1 MLTEED
7 FEKAED
13 AMNVMERKYEQ
24 NTSILYALTRN
35 EIAINDF
42 AKKVLSEA
50 RRDFLTD
57 KKVVISK
64 METVQTIPKITP
76 MK

>member
-1 MLTEED
+1 MLTDED
-7 FEKAED
+7 FEKAENALKAIDGWIDSYGVMGIVD
-13 AMNVMERKYEQ
+13 ANMVII
-24 NTSILYALTRN
+24 S
-35 EIAINDF
+35 F
-42 AKKVLSEA
+42 ARKVLSEA

>member
-1 MLTEED
+1 MTEED

-13 AMNVMERKYEQ
+13 AMNVMERQYEQ
-24 NTSILYALTRN
+24 NPSILYALTRN
-35 EIAINDF
+35 EIAIHDF

>member
-1 MLTEED
+1 MTEED
-7 FEKAED
+7 FEKAENALKSIDGWIDSYGSMGIVD
-13 AMNVMERKYEQ
+13 ANMVII
-24 NTSILYALTRN
+24 SFTR
-35 EIAINDF
+35 
-42 AKKVLSEA
+42 KVLAQS

>member
-1 MLTEED
+1 MLTDED
-7 FEKAED
+7 FEKAEN
-13 AMNVMERKYEQ
+13 AMNVMERQYEQ
-24 NTSILYALTRN
+24 NPSILYALIRN
-35 EIAINDF
+35 EIAIHDF

-64 METVQTIPKITP
+64 MEIVQTIPKITP

>member
-7 FEKAED
+7 FEKAEE
-13 AMNVMERKYEQ
+13 AMNVMERQYEQ
-24 NTSILYALTRN
+24 NPSILYALTRN
-35 EIAINDF
+35 EIAIHDF

>member
-1 MLTEED
+1 MLTDED
-7 FEKAED
+7 FEKAENALKAIDGWIDSYGVMGIVD
-13 AMNVMERKYEQ
+13 ANMVII
-24 NTSILYALTRN
+24 S
-35 EIAINDF
+35 F
-42 AKKVLSEA
+42 ARKVLSEA

-64 METVQTIPKITP
+64 MEIVQTIPKITP

>member
-7 FEKAED
+7 FEKAEEALRAID
-13 AMNVMERKYEQ
+13 VWGNQDRDLRLIEAEIVVYAFARK
-24 NTSILYALTRN
+24 ILAQ
-35 EIAINDF
+35 
-42 AKKVLSEA
+42 A

>member
-7 FEKAED
+7 FENAEAAIKIID
-13 AMNVMERKYEQ
+13 DREADIPPLKYQEK
-24 NTSILYALTRN
+24 TLY
-35 EIAINDF
+35 DF
-42 AKKVLSEA
+42 AKKVLAEA

>member
-7 FEKAED
+7 FENAEAAVKAVSD
-13 AMNVMERKYEQ
+13 AYKKNNRLSLLNDAEKTLYE
-24 NTSILYALTRN
+24 
-35 EIAINDF
+35 F
-42 AKKVLSEA
+42 AKKVLAQS

>member
-7 FEKAED
+7 FEKAEEAIKVVD
-13 AMNVMERKYEQ
+13 DSYNNSQLFAPSLSVAEK
-24 NTSILYALTRN
+24 TLY
-35 EIAINDF
+35 DF

-64 METVQTIPKITP
+64 MEIVQTIPKITP

>member
-13 AMNVMERKYEQ
+13 AMNVMERQYEQ
-24 NTSILYALTRN
+24 NPSILYALTRN
-35 EIAINDF
+35 EIAIHDF
-42 AKKVLSEA
+42 AKKVLAQA

-64 METVQTIPKITP
+64 MEIVQTIPKITP

>member
-13 AMNVMERKYEQ
+13 AMNVMERQYEQ
-24 NTSILYALTRN
+24 NPSILYALTRN
-35 EIAINDF
+35 EIAIHDF
-42 AKKVLSEA
+42 AKKVLAYA

-64 METVQTIPKITP
+64 MEIVQTIPKITP

>member
-1 MLTEED
+1 MN
-7 FEKAED
+7 EKYHA
-13 AMNVMERKYEQ
+13 
-24 NTSILYALTRN
+24 
-35 EIAINDF
+35 
-42 AKKVLSEA
+42 EA

-64 METVQTIPKITP
+64 MEIVQTIPKITP

>member
-7 FEKAED
+7 FEKAEE
-13 AMNVMERKYEQ
+13 AMNVMERQYEQ
-24 NTSILYALTRN
+24 NPSILYALTRN
-35 EIAINDF
+35 EIAIHDF

-64 METVQTIPKITP
+64 MEIVQTIPKITP

>member
-13 AMNVMERKYEQ
+13 AMNVMERQYEQ
-24 NTSILYALTRN
+24 NPSILYALTRN
-35 EIAINDF
+35 EIAIHDF

>member
-1 MLTEED
+1 MMTEED
-7 FEKAED
+7 FKNAEE
-13 AMNVMERKYEQ
+13 AMNVMERLYEQ
-24 NTSILYALTRN
+24 NPSILYGLTRH
-35 EIAINDF
+35 EIAIHDF
-42 AKKVLSEA
+42 AKKVLAEA

>member
-7 FEKAED
+7 FEKAEEAIRHID
-13 AMNVMERKYEQ
+13 VDRHCVGISQNERE
-24 NTSILYALTRN
+24 LYN
-35 EIAINDF
+35 F
-42 AKKVLSEA
+42 AKKVLAEA

-64 METVQTIPKITP
+64 MEIVQTIPKITP

>member
-1 MLTEED
+1 MLTDED
-7 FEKAED
+7 FEKAEN
-13 AMNVMERKYEQ
+13 AMNVMERQYEQ
-24 NTSILYALTRN
+24 NPSILYALTRN
-35 EIAINDF
+35 EIAIHDF

>member
-13 AMNVMERKYEQ
+13 AMNVMERQYEQ
-24 NTSILYALTRN
+24 NPSMLYALTRR
-35 EIAINDF
+35 EIAIHDF

-64 METVQTIPKITP
+64 MEIVQTIQKITP